1 MLILKILFFLST
13 MFFLLPGFCQNSGQ
27 NGLAVCTFEG
37 GTENLKGFTSEE
49 NFFSFSNEFGIINV
63 FFDGNSLSEEP
74 NKQSRIEVTFS
85 ASTVEPFTV
94 GNVIMDSPV
103 IVNFLT
109 GVESQ
114 GTSFLIVSQIESLHD
129 PSNPQIELKT
139 TKFLNQ
145 ETDGTITITLPE
157 TFIIKN
163 PKVMDILINKAYI
176 DGDIRK
182 GIKITK
188 KEQRKIKRALKKA
201 KSNGPVKINCEYSN
215 IKVIN

>member
-1 MLILKILFFLST
+1 MLILKILFFLFT
-13 MFFLLPGFCQNSGQ
+13 MFFSLPGFCQNSGQ

-37 GTENLKGFTSEE
+37 GTENLKEFTSEE
-49 NFFSFSNEFGIINV
+49 NIFSFSNEFGIVNV
-63 FFDGNSLSEEP
+63 FFDGKSLSEEP

-85 ASTVEPFTV
+85 AVEPFTV
-94 GNVIMDSPV
+94 GNVIMTSPF

-109 GVESQ
+109 EVERQ
-114 GTSFLIVSQIESLHD
+114 GTSFLIVSQTENLHD

-163 PKVMDILINKAYI
+163 PKVMDILINKAYV

-182 GIKITK
+182 GIKVTK